1 MATRVIRVVIAED
14 HAVVREGTHQ
24 IVASDSRIDV
34 VGEAEDGQTALDL
47 VEQLEP
53 DVLVLD
59 LHLPTVTGIEVARRL
74 QAADSPTRVLV
85 LSAYDDDDY
94 VFAAMEAGA
103 RGYLLKTAHGEEVI
117 DAIHAISAGDVVLQG
132 IIASKIVRGRSGG
145 QQPMSAELGLTE
157 RELEILRLAA
167 IGLRNK
173 EIADRL
179 FLSLRTV
186 EGHLSHVF
194 NKLGVASRTEAIMQA
209 AAKGWLVLPSPA
221 RHGLSWSHRPGPDG

>member
-1 MATRVIRVVIAED
+1 MATRVVRVVIAED
-14 HAVVREGTHQ
+14 HAVVREGTRQ
-24 IVASDSRIDV
+24 IVASDPRIEV
-34 VGEAEDGQTALDL
+34 VGEAEDGQAALDL
-47 VEQLEP
+47 VAQLQP

-59 LHLPTVTGIEVARRL
+59 LHLPAITGIEVARRL
-74 QAADSPTRVLV
+74 QAAGSVTRILV

-117 DAIHAISAGDVVLQG
+117 DAIHAISAGDVVLQAS
-132 IIASKIVRGRSGG
+132 IATKIVNGRASG
-145 QQPMSAELGLTE
+145 QHQVSNELGLTE

-167 IGLRNK
+167 SGLRNK

-194 NKLGVASRTEAIMQA
+194 NKLGVASRTEAIMHA
-209 AAKGWLVLPSPA
+209 AAEGWLVLPSPE
-221 RHGLSWSHRPGPDG
+221 RRGLPLGPGA